1 MVINRFIVSGSDIS
15 NITNA
20 VNTSPNF
27 TASFHSTSSCGIDNL
42 VYCNIEYENLQDDLS
57 ILKCINSV
65 SSYCHDD
72 GSWLVEPEWQPIIQ
86 GPFDKI

>member
-42 VYCNIEYENLQDDLS
+42 VYCNIEYENILDDVS
-57 ILKCINSV
+57 IFKCV
-65 SSYCHDD
+65 ASSSKYCNDD
-72 GSWLVEPEWQPIIQ
+72 GSWLVEPTWSSVTTGSLPIV
-86 GPFDKI
+86 

>member
-20 VNTSPNF
+20 INTSPNF

-42 VYCNIEYENLQDDLS
+42 VYCNIEYENLQDDIS
-57 ILKCINSV
+57 IFKSIDSA
-65 SSYCHDD
+65 SSYCRDD
-72 GSWLVEPEWQPIIQ
+72 GTWLVEPEWQPVIP